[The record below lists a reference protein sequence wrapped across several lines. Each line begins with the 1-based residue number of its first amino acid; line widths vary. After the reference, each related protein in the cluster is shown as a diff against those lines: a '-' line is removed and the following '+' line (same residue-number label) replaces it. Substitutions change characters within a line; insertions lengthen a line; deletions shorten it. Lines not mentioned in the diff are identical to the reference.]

1 MKKKYNKRYITDGK
15 RNQKEALIEEEGI
28 MNRVSENRERAGS
41 ISHFQQFCILI
52 LCLAVVLP
60 SLRAFSISAEA
71 GVTWPV
77 FGAGQPVLAYTAN
90 PEKKYP
96 VYNKSHSKIKGLM
109 LSSSSPIRIIA
120 IDGKWAAFLYSTNGT
135 TKTGYVPLS
144 TFTAV
149 AIPQNKETAQ
159 AETTVY
165 RRDSGSKT
173 AGRITA
179 GSTLYTLASAGSR
192 VQILYSV
199 RNSSGNIR
207 NWQMGWVNRS
217 DHNKLLTVMGASTLR
232 ITGVSRPTVLQQGS
246 FFTVTGTVS
255 SNYNIKEVRVAIR
268 NAAYNVVS
276 KRYTSTNTKSF
287 SLSLVD
293 KYILFNKATPGKNYY
308 IIWAK
313 DAKGKTVLM
322 NMPFTVVKKTIPTA
336 PSSGRAGGP
345 SYFLGYDHYS
355 GVNYKGQTS
364 SSRRIAALNK
374 AKKMVTIKWKCP
386 MNFPTWY
393 NIEGYYSYAKA
404 KDGTVSTQFLKGKT
418 YVGIPYSMKNHS
430 YDNEAWANV
439 IKKGYT
445 WKEMA
450 APFYSSVYKTAAKG
464 SDCSYFVYL
473 CMRAG
478 GANVTY
484 QTTYTMSN
492 GQYYKRIDKSR
503 MKPGDV
509 LLCSHHTML
518 FAGRV
523 GSRYAVF
530 ESTSDGATT
539 RYKLFTA
546 AELAEYSAYRYKYW

>member
-1 MKKKYNKRYITDGK
+1 
-15 RNQKEALIEEEGI
+15 

-173 AGRITA
+173 AGRITT

-207 NWQMGWVNRS
+207 N
-217 DHNKLLTVMGASTLR
+217 
-232 ITGVSRPTVLQQGS
+232 
-246 FFTVTGTVS
+246 
-255 SNYNIKEVRVAIR
+255 
-268 NAAYNVVS
+268 
-276 KRYTSTNTKSF
+276 
-287 SLSLVD
+287 
-293 KYILFNKATPGKNYY
+293 
-308 IIWAK
+308 
-313 DAKGKTVLM
+313 
-322 NMPFTVVKKTIPTA
+322 
-336 PSSGRAGGP
+336 
-345 SYFLGYDHYS
+345 
-355 GVNYKGQTS
+355 
-364 SSRRIAALNK
+364 
-374 AKKMVTIKWKCP
+374 
-386 MNFPTWY
+386 
-393 NIEGYYSYAKA
+393 
-404 KDGTVSTQFLKGKT
+404 
-418 YVGIPYSMKNHS
+418 
-430 YDNEAWANV
+430 
-439 IKKGYT
+439 
-445 WKEMA
+445 
-450 APFYSSVYKTAAKG
+450 
-464 SDCSYFVYL
+464 
-473 CMRAG
+473 
-478 GANVTY
+478 
-484 QTTYTMSN
+484 
-492 GQYYKRIDKSR
+492 
-503 MKPGDV
+503 
-509 LLCSHHTML
+509 
-518 FAGRV
+518 
-523 GSRYAVF
+523 
-530 ESTSDGATT
+530 
-539 RYKLFTA
+539 
-546 AELAEYSAYRYKYW
+546 